1 MLKRARGGVTASNKA
16 QVSSTGRDH
25 IDQCAILTYHLGGVR
40 YPFVSVWTLAD
51 RCDLIRQDL
60 LRAEAMDCFGTL
72 ESQAK

>member
-1 MLKRARGGVTASNKA
+1 MRHLDL
-16 QVSSTGRDH
+16 SS
-25 IDQCAILTYHLGGVR
+25 GGVR